1 MCEAYVIPFLFGY
14 NNTVTTVNMVTDT
27 KYRHCNLNIVHMS
40 GTDYMAYFLSKVK
53 SCLSVSL
60 YSDLH

>member
-1 MCEAYVIPFLFGY
+1 MYGY

-27 KYRHCNLNIVHMS
+27 KYRHFNLNIVHMS